1 MESYFNNINL
11 VKIFVKWK
19 WHFLTIAAMAAVFAF
34 IFSSPFFIK
43 PKFKSDC
50 IIYPSNIAPY
60 SDESE
65 TEQMLQWLNS
75 QDIKDSVMRKFN
87 LPAHYGI
94 DSSYKYFASTMIY
107 LFDKNVK
114 ISKTQYESIEIVV
127 FDTDPVVARDMVN
140 AILNFCNE
148 KIRSIHRS
156 KYQEVVVAMQ
166 HMLDI
171 KMAEMDSVKSQMRR
185 LGSEYDLID
194 YDNQSLEIS
203 KGYLRTVEGG
213 SNINTKDVLRLKKN
227 IEEKGGDLVLL
238 KERLENIA
246 KEYSVMT
253 ENYDK
258 ALSNAKMDLT
268 YINVISKPLIADK
281 KSYPTRWLIMLY
293 VTAVT
298 LFFSLIVISI
308 LDNKQRKSYENES
321 GIQ

>member
-19 WHFLTIAAMAAVFAF
+19 WHFLVIAAIAAVFAF
-34 IFSSPFFIK
+34 IFSAPFFIK
-43 PKFKSDC
+43 PKFKSAC

-75 QDIKDSVMRKFN
+75 QDIKDSVMRKFD
-87 LPAHYGI
+87 LAKHYGI
-94 DSSYKYFASTMIY
+94 DSSYKYFSSTMIY
-107 LFDKNVK
+107 LYDKNVR

-127 FDTDPVVARDMVN
+127 LDTDPELARDMVN
-140 AILNFCNE
+140 TILYFCNE
-148 KIRSIHRS
+148 KIRFIHRI
-156 KYQEVVVAMQ
+156 KYQEVVVASQ

-171 KMAEMDSVKSQMRR
+171 KRIEMDSVESQMRA
-185 LGSEYDLID
+185 LGSGYDLID
-194 YDNQSLEIS
+194 YNNQTLEVS

-227 IEEKGGDLVLL
+227 IEERGGELILL
-238 KERLENIA
+238 KSRLEHIA
-246 KEYSVMT
+246 GEYSVIT

-258 ALSNAKMDLT
+258 ALFNARMDLT
-268 YINVISKPLIADK
+268 YINVISKPQIADK

-293 VTAVT
+293 VTTIT
-298 LFFSLIVISI
+298 LFTSLVVISI
-308 LDNKQRKSYENES
+308 LDNKQLGRNENAS
-321 GIQ
+321 GI

>member
-1 MESYFNNINL
+1 MESYFNNISL

-19 WHFLTIAAMAAVFAF
+19 WHFLTIAAIAALFGF

-50 IIYPSNIAPY
+50 LIYPSNIAPY

-75 QDIKDSVMRKFN
+75 QDIKDSVIRKFD
-87 LPAHYGI
+87 LAKHYSI
-94 DSSYKYFASTMIY
+94 DSSYKYFASTMINLY
-107 LFDKNVK
+107 DKNVR

-127 FDTDPVVARDMVN
+127 FDTDPVLARDMVN
-140 AILNFCNE
+140 AILYFCNE

-156 KYQEVVVAMQ
+156 KYQEVVIATQ

-171 KMAEMDSVKSQMRR
+171 KKAEMDSVKSQMRS
-185 LGSEYDLID
+185 LGSSYDLID
-194 YDNQSLEIS
+194 YNNQALEIS

-227 IEEKGGDLVLL
+227 IEEKGGDLLLL
-238 KERLENIA
+238 KSRLEHIA
-246 KEYSVMT
+246 GEYSVLT

-258 ALSNAKMDLT
+258 AIFNAKMDLT
-268 YINVISKPLIADK
+268 YINVISKPQIADK
-281 KSYPTRWLIMLY
+281 KSYPTRWLILLY

-298 LFFSLIVISI
+298 LFFSFVVISV
-308 LDNKQRKSYENES
+308 LDNKQRKNIDNAS
-321 GIQ
+321 GI

>member
-19 WHFLTIAAMAAVFAF
+19 WHFLAIAAIAAVFAF

-43 PKFKSDC
+43 PKFKSAC

-75 QDIKDSVMRKFN
+75 QDIKDSIMRKFD
-87 LPAHYGI
+87 LPRHYGI
-94 DSSYKYFASTMIY
+94 DSAYKYFASTMIY
-107 LFDKNVK
+107 LYDKNVR

-127 FDTDPVVARDMVN
+127 LDTDPEMARDMVN
-140 AILNFCNE
+140 SILYYCNE
-148 KIRSIHRS
+148 KIRVIHRS
-156 KYQEVVVAMQ
+156 KYQEVVVATE
-166 HMLDI
+166 HILEI
-171 KMAEMDSVKSQMRR
+171 KKAEMDSVKSQMRA
-185 LGSEYDLID
+185 LGSNYDLID

-227 IEEKGGDLVLL
+227 IEEKGGELVLL

-246 KEYSVMT
+246 AEYSTLT

-258 ALSNAKMDLT
+258 ALFNAKMDLT
-268 YINVISKPLIADK
+268 YINVISKPQVADK

-298 LFFSLIVISI
+298 LFFSLVVISI
-308 LDNKQRKSYENES
+308 LDNKQRRSSNNTT
-321 GIQ
+321 GI